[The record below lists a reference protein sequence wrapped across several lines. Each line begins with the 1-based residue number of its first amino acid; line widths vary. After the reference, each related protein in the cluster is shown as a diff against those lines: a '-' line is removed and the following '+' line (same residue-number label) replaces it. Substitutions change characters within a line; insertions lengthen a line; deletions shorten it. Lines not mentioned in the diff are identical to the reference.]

1 MSGKSSKTGNGD
13 NAKLVFGLD
22 IGTRNLVGVVGAR
35 LDEHKFRVAA
45 MDMAEHETRAMM
57 DGQIH
62 DIPKVS
68 HSIAAMKERLEGKL
82 GMELKDVCIA
92 AAGRVLKTVNVRSEI
107 DFDEEKVVN
116 QEDIH
121 SLEMLG
127 VEESYEK
134 IRKETGAENAYFCV
148 GYSVVHYYL
157 NGDLMGNLEEHKAVK
172 IEAEMIG
179 TFLPED
185 VVDGLYTAVE
195 NAGLSVANLTL
206 EPIAAIDVAIPE
218 RFRLL
223 NIALVDVGAGTSDIC
238 VTSEGAV
245 TAYGMIPHAGDELT
259 EIIAKMCLTDF
270 NTADQIKID
279 ASQNETVKYKDVLE
293 LVQTMPSKDIID
305 ALKPTIDSI
314 TAEIGAK
321 IKELNGGKSVSAVFV
336 VGGGGKVT
344 GFTESLAKV
353 LGLPP
358 ERVALRGK
366 EVLRDVDFDD
376 DTYEKDPLLVTP
388 IGICYSYYEAR
399 NNFIYVTLNG
409 DRIKLYDNG
418 KITVLDVIMQ
428 EGYTNDDV
436 LPKRGKTIKY
446 TVDGKR
452 RTARGELGE
461 AADIRINGNPAGIS
475 MKVERNDSV
484 TIKSSTT
491 GADAEIT
498 IAELKEAKSSFTVN
512 FDGREVKCP
521 KVAEVNGEL
530 VSGFYS
536 INDGDAVVIRNYYTL
551 SQVLEMLDI
560 PYHDGFF
567 VNNMPADK
575 ETKVYDQFTV
585 TDAKSISTSDAL
597 KKAVSE
603 AKGEAKEEI
612 AETEADAA
620 GDTASFE
627 DLPDDEDY
635 DDRNETETSYGNPPA
650 RDITVYVNNTPVTLS
665 GKASYI
671 FVDVLDKYHFD
682 MSELRGELIQMI
694 NDRRVHDFMGRI
706 HDGDK
711 LTLKWSDE
719 A

>member
-1 MSGKSSKTGNGD
+1 MGRKKED
-13 NAKLVFGLD
+13 NPKLVFGLD

-35 LDEHKFRVAA
+35 VNEHKFEVAA

-68 HSIAAMKERLEGKL
+68 KSIAAMKARLEEKL
-82 GMELKDVCIA
+82 GFELEDVCIA

-107 DFDEEKVVN
+107 DFEEEVIVN
-116 QEDIH
+116 ADHIH

-127 VEESYEK
+127 VEEAYEK
-134 IRKETGAENAYFCV
+134 IRKETGTENEFFCV

-157 NGDLMGNLEEHKAVK
+157 NGDMMGNLEQHKATK

-185 VVDGLYTAVE
+185 VVDGLYTSVE
-195 NAGLSVANLTL
+195 GAGLSVANLTL

-238 VTSEGAV
+238 VTNDGAV
-245 TAYGMIPHAGDELT
+245 IAYGMIPHAGDELT
-259 EIIAKMCLTDF
+259 EIIAKLCLTDF
-270 NTADQIKID
+270 NTADKIKID
-279 ASQNETVKYKDVLE
+279 ASMNDTVKYKDILM
-293 LVQTMPSKDIID
+293 LTQTKPSKEIIE
-305 ALKPTIDSI
+305 AITPTVNSI

-353 LGLPP
+353 LGLPS

-366 EVLRDVDFDD
+366 EVLQEVEFDD

-418 KITVLDVIMQ
+418 KLTVLDVIMQ

-436 LPKRGKTIKY
+436 LPKRGKTIHF
-446 TVDGKR
+446 TLDGKR
-452 RTARGELGE
+452 RNERGELGE
-461 AADIRINGNPAGIS
+461 AADIRLNGAAVGIS
-475 MKVERNDSV
+475 HPVEKNDSV
-484 TIKSSTT
+484 TIVPSTT
-491 GADAEIT
+491 GADAVIT
-498 IAELKEAKSSFTVN
+498 IADLPEMKSSFTVKYN
-512 FDGREVKCP
+512 DREVKCP
-521 KVAEVNGEL
+521 KLAEVNGEL

-536 INDGDAVVIRNYYTL
+536 INDGDKVIIRDYYTL
-551 SQVLEMLDI
+551 SQVMEMLDI
-560 PYHDGFF
+560 PYKDGIF

-575 ETKVYDQFTV
+575 DTKIYDQFTV
-585 TDAKSISTSDAL
+585 SDKTAGAEAHESAGAAAE
-597 KKAVSE
+597 AVDISE
-603 AKGEAKEEI
+603 A
-612 AETEADAA
+612 TPADSV
-620 GDTASFE
+620 SFD
-627 DLPDDEDY
+627 DLPDGDGEADIEEAEAPKTK
-635 DDRNETETSYGNPPA
+635 RRTPPA
-650 RDITVYVNNTPVTLS
+650 RTINVTVNGTPVTLT
-665 GKASYI
+665 GKSSYT
-671 FVDVLDKYHFD
+671 FVDVLDHYEFD
-682 MSELRGELIQMI
+682 MSKYKGELIQMI
-694 NDRRVHDFMGRI
+694 NDRVQHDFMGRL
-706 HDGDK
+706 HDGDN
-711 LTLKWSDE
+711 LTLKWSE
-719 A
+719 

>member
-1 MSGKSSKTGNGD
+1 MGRKKED
-13 NAKLVFGLD
+13 NPKLVFGLD

-35 LDEHKFRVAA
+35 VNEHKFEVAA

-68 HSIAAMKERLEGKL
+68 KSIAAMKARLEEKL
-82 GMELKDVCIA
+82 GFELEDVCIA

-107 DFDEEKVVN
+107 DFEEEVIVN
-116 QEDIH
+116 ADHIH

-127 VEESYEK
+127 VEEAYEK
-134 IRKETGAENAYFCV
+134 IRKETGTENEFFCV

-157 NGDLMGNLEEHKAVK
+157 NGDMMGNLEQHKATK

-185 VVDGLYTAVE
+185 VVDGLYTSVE
-195 NAGLSVANLTL
+195 GAGLSVANLTL

-238 VTSEGAV
+238 VTNDGAV
-245 TAYGMIPHAGDELT
+245 IAYGMIPHAGDELT
-259 EIIAKMCLTDF
+259 EIIAKLCLTDF
-270 NTADQIKID
+270 NTADKIKID
-279 ASQNETVKYKDVLE
+279 ASMNDTVKYKDILM
-293 LVQTMPSKDIID
+293 LTQTKPSKEIIE
-305 ALKPTIDSI
+305 AITPTVNSI

-353 LGLPP
+353 LGLPS

-366 EVLRDVDFDD
+366 EVLQEVEFDD

-418 KITVLDVIMQ
+418 KLTVLDVIMQ

-436 LPKRGKTIKY
+436 LPKRGKTIHF
-446 TVDGKR
+446 TLDGKR
-452 RTARGELGE
+452 RNERGELGE
-461 AADIRINGNPAGIS
+461 AADIRLNGAAVGIS
-475 MKVERNDSV
+475 HPVEKNDSV
-484 TIKSSTT
+484 KIVPSTT
-491 GADAEIT
+491 GADAVIT
-498 IAELKEAKSSFTVN
+498 IADLPEMKSSFTVKYN
-512 FDGREVKCP
+512 DREVKCP
-521 KVAEVNGEL
+521 KLAEVNGEL

-536 INDGDAVVIRNYYTL
+536 INDGDKVIIRDYYTL
-551 SQVLEMLDI
+551 SQVMEMLDI
-560 PYHDGFF
+560 PYKDGIF

-575 ETKVYDQFTV
+575 DTKIYDQFTV
-585 TDAKSISTSDAL
+585 SDKTAGAEAHESAGAAAE
-597 KKAVSE
+597 AVKSE
-603 AKGEAKEEI
+603 AVDISEA
-612 AETEADAA
+612 TPADSV
-620 GDTASFE
+620 SFD
-627 DLPDDEDY
+627 DLPDGDGEADIEEAEAPKTK
-635 DDRNETETSYGNPPA
+635 RRTPPA
-650 RDITVYVNNTPVTLS
+650 RTINVTVNGTPVTLT
-665 GKASYI
+665 GKSSYT
-671 FVDVLDKYHFD
+671 FVDVLDHYEFD
-682 MSELRGELIQMI
+682 MSKYKGELIQMI
-694 NDRRVHDFMGRI
+694 NDRVQHDFMGRL
-706 HDGDK
+706 HDGDN
-711 LTLKWSDE
+711 LTLKWSE
-719 A
+719 